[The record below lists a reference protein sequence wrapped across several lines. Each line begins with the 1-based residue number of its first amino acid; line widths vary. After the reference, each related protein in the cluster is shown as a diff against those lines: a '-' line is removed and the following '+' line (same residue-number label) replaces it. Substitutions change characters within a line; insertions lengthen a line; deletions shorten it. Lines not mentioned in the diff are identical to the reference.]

1 MLCSDML
8 VDVNC
13 FYYVLRFIVVL
24 VDLYFSSVCV
34 CACACVC
41 LYLGDAVIFDE

>member
-1 MLCSDML
+1 ML

-34 CACACVC
+34 C
-41 LYLGDAVIFDE
+41 LYVGDAVIFDE